1 MNLLP
6 ISILD
11 SRLLEFL
18 QEDLGFGDIT
28 TEALIP
34 PDVEGKGTILT
45 RSSGILAGALFA
57 KRLFELVNVPVTL
70 SLQDGILLSPND
82 VILTCHG
89 KAHRILQAERVV
101 LNLLARLSGI
111 ATATHQ
117 VISVAQTTN
126 PAVRIAAT
134 RKTTPGFRYFEKY
147 AIQIA
152 QGDPHR
158 FGLSDAVLIKD
169 NHLAIIKSIP
179 EALKLAKTKVSFGKI
194 IEIEVESMN
203 DAILAAKNG
212 AHAILLD
219 NMTPEEV
226 EEVVRALTSANLR
239 DKVILE
245 ASGGITLQN
254 VAAYAKHV
262 DVVSL
267 GALTHSVTALDFS
280 LDLEYLFL

>member
-1 MNLLP
+1 M
-6 ISILD
+6 
-11 SRLLEFL
+11 LLEFL
-18 QEDLGFGDIT
+18 REDIGFGDIT

-34 PDVEGKGTILT
+34 PHVKAEGTIIT
-45 RSSGILAGALFA
+45 RSPGILAGVLFA
-57 KRLFELVNVPVTL
+57 KRLFELVNIPVTL
-70 SLQDGILLSPND
+70 PIQDGSLLSPND
-82 VILTCHG
+82 TILTCRG
-89 KAHRILQAERVV
+89 NAHNILQAERVV

-117 VISVAQTTN
+117 VISIAQTTN
-126 PAVRIAAT
+126 PTVRIAAT

-147 AIQIA
+147 AVQIA

-169 NHLAIIKSIP
+169 NHLAILKSIP
-179 EALKLAKTKVSFGKI
+179 EALKLAKKKVSFGKI
-194 IEIEVESMN
+194 IEIEVESID

-219 NMTPEEV
+219 NMTPEDI
-226 EEVVRALTSANLR
+226 EEVVRLLTTANLR
-239 DKVILE
+239 DKVVLE

-254 VAAYAKHV
+254 VASYAKYV

-267 GALTHSVTALDFS
+267 GALTHSVVALDFS
-280 LDLEYLFL
+280 LDLEYL